1 MRVYKGRTLPLIP
14 MEKIMRRNISPRRFT
29 LPAAT
34 LAFWVTMLLTGA
46 ASAQSGYPNK
56 PIRLI
61 IAFGAGAAVDT
72 VSRILGTGLGSLG
85 QPVIMENK
93 PGAAG
98 ILGSELVAHAAP
110 DGYTLLSGATAPF
123 AIVPHITAKLS
134 YDPLKD
140 FTAIAPFARS
150 ASLLVINPDL
160 PVRNMKEFIAFAKE
174 RPGKLNY
181 ASNGNGGTLHLAME
195 MFSSMAGIHMT
206 HVPYNNLTLG
216 MTHVSSGELQAMF
229 ISPTNAMPLV
239 QAGRLRALAIGT
251 PQRSEMVPQIP
262 TVQEE
267 GLKGFGFSTWFG
279 LFAPAGTPREIVSI
293 LNAAVNTSLQ
303 QPDILDRL
311 KKSAAEKWSGTP
323 EDLATLSKAEYDMY
337 GKVAKDIGLQKQ

>member
-1 MRVYKGRTLPLIP
+1 MSYDRLPEKMTCLSALLSVCAAMLIAG
-14 MEKIMRRNISPRRFT
+14 T
-29 LPAAT
+29 AH
-34 LAFWVTMLLTGA
+34 
-46 ASAQSGYPNK
+46 AQSGYPNK

-72 VSRILGTGLGSLG
+72 VSRILATSLGSLG
-85 QPVIMENK
+85 QPVIVENK

-98 ILGSELVAHAAP
+98 IVGTEFVARAAP

-123 AIVPHITAKLS
+123 AIVPHVTAKLS
-134 YDPLKD
+134 YDPVKD
-140 FTAIAPFARS
+140 FVAVAPFARS
-150 ASLLVINPDL
+150 ASLLVINTAL
-160 PVRNMKEFIAFAKE
+160 PVTSVKEFIAYAKE
-174 RPGKLNY
+174 RPGQLNF

-195 MFSSMAGIHMT
+195 MFSSMAGIRMT

-216 MTHVSSGELQAMF
+216 MTHVAGGELQVMF

-251 PQRSEMVPQIP
+251 AQRSELVPQIP

-279 LFAPAGTPREIVSI
+279 LFAPAGTPRNIVGM
-293 LNAAVNTSLQ
+293 LNAAVNASFQ
-303 QPDILDRL
+303 QPDIADRL
-311 KKSAAEKWSGTP
+311 KKSAAEKWPGTP
-323 EDLATLSKAEYDMY
+323 EDLAALAKAELEMY
-337 GKVAKDIGLQKQ
+337 GKVARDIGLQRQ